1 MKRETYYFQHDYNA
15 KSDQKVLTL
24 RWEFWLEWY
33 ALFFMA
39 LEDMACTSNWHINRG
54 AIGGLSI
61 SYSHPKDKL
70 LAFFEFCVSINLFQE
85 DENGFYN
92 TRMQEHKKI
101 REDLSM
107 FWKKGAKARWG
118 SKKNSPPNA
127 KERKGNIYIII
138 EWETTGEI
146 DTKIKE
152 QIKDVIPIE
161 ILRSEPDKYQTLV
174 ELIALW
180 LGTIKSDK
188 GIQSRIE
195 DIQKKLEANSI
206 YTVNE
211 IGVKIVDRKTGLK
224 VAQTCRTWNE
234 AQNKPC
240 WNPLNSFNKF
250 LSNNK

>member
-39 LEDMACTSNWHINRG
+39 LEDMACTKDWHINRV
-54 AIGGLSI
+54 AIGGLSV
-61 SYSHPKDKL
+61 SYSYPKEKL
-70 LAFFEFCVSINLFQE
+70 LTFFEFCVSINLFWE

-101 REDLSM
+101 REDLSV
-107 FWKKGAKARWG
+107 FWKKGAKARWW

-138 EWETTGEI
+138 EWETTWEI
-146 DTKIKE
+146 DEKIKE
-152 QIKDVIPIE
+152 QIKQIIPIE
-161 ILRSEPDKYQTLV
+161 VLTDNREKFFTLV

-180 LGTIKSDK
+180 LSTVATEKAIY
-188 GIQSRIE
+188 SRINDLE
-195 DIQKKLEANSI
+195 KKLDVNGVYSLDMMGQKI
-206 YTVNE
+206 Y
-211 IGVKIVDRKTGLK
+211 DRKK
-224 VAQTCRTWNE
+224 AWNVAQTCRSWNE
-234 AQNKPC
+234 AQKKPC
-240 WNPLNSFNKF
+240 WNPLNSFNTF
-250 LSNNK
+250 LSNKK

>member
-1 MKRETYYFQHDYNA
+1 MKRESYYFQHDYNA

-39 LEDMACTSNWHINRG
+39 LEDMACTKDWHINRG
-54 AIGGLSI
+54 AIGGLSV
-61 SYSHPKDKL
+61 SYSYPKEKL
-70 LAFFEFCVSINLFQE
+70 LAFFEFCVSINLFWE

-101 REDLSM
+101 REDLSV

-118 SKKNSPPNA
+118 KQKNSPPNA

-138 EWETTGEI
+138 KWETPVEVEKSI
-146 DTKIKE
+146 KDQIKE
-152 QIKDVIPIE
+152 IVPVEVIQTNTE
-161 ILRSEPDKYQTLV
+161 KYMTLV
-174 ELIALW
+174 ELITLW
-180 LGTIKSDK
+180 LKTRKTEKWITTRL
-188 GIQSRIE
+188 QEIE
-195 DIQKKLEANSI
+195 KKLE
-206 YTVNE
+206 VNE
-211 IGVKIVDRKTGLK
+211 VFTTNEIWKVYDRKKARK

-234 AQNKPC
+234 AQGKPC
-240 WNPLNSFNKF
+240 WNVLNSFNTF

>member
-39 LEDMACTSNWHINRG
+39 LEDMACTKDWHINRV
-54 AIGGLSI
+54 AIGGLSV
-61 SYSHPKDKL
+61 SYGYPKEKL
-70 LAFFEFCVSINLFQE
+70 LTFFDFCVSINLFWE

-101 REDLSM
+101 REDLSV

-138 EWETTGEI
+138 DWETTWEI
-146 DTKIKE
+146 DEKIKE
-152 QIKDVIPIE
+152 QIKEVIPIE
-161 ILRSEPDKYQTLV
+161 ILRETPEKYNTLV

-180 LGTIKSDK
+180 LKTEKTDK
-188 GIQSRIE
+188 WIQSRIY
-195 DIQKKLEANSI
+195 DIQKKLEANNI
-206 YTVNE
+206 YTLNE
-211 IGVKIVDRKTGLK
+211 LWIKTTDRKIWLK

-234 AQNKPC
+234 AQKKPC
-240 WNPLNSFNKF
+240 WNPLNSFNTF
-250 LSNNK
+250 LSNKK